1 MDVENLIERL
11 RKNAD
16 FIECSIG
23 GNRHADLYRDA
34 ADTIEHLKSENARLR
49 GDLVV
54 AKKLIEA
61 ERKPPADL
69 FAELSDDDK
78 RKAEILAMRDMVAIK
93 DKEIAR
99 MTAERDAAVEQLHGQ
114 CDYCKHMGHWLEG
127 PCKGC
132 VWFAAKEFIEGDYWE
147 WIGSGKEAQ

>member
-1 MDVENLIERL
+1 MQDDV
-11 RKNAD
+11 
-16 FIECSIG
+16 IEC
-23 GNRHADLYRDA
+23 
-34 ADTIEHLKSENARLR
+34 LKSENARLR

-93 DKEIAR
+93 DKENAR

>member
-1 MDVENLIERL
+1 MDVEKLIERL

>member
-1 MDVENLIERL
+1 MDVEKLIDKL
-11 RKNAD
+11 R
-16 FIECSIG
+16 IESLYKDKCALEIM
-23 GNRHADLYRDA
+23 DLCMES
-34 ADTIEHLKSENARLR
+34 ADTIEHLTSENARLR

-93 DKEIAR
+93 DKENAR

-114 CDYCKHMGHWLEG
+114 CDYCKHMDRWLEG

>member
-1 MDVENLIERL
+1 MDVEKLIERL

-34 ADTIEHLKSENARLR
+34 ADTIEHLKSENAQLR

-99 MTAERDAAVEQLHGQ
+99 MTAERDAAISDLKISS
-114 CDYCKHMGHWLEG
+114 YCKTCANRCGVSVMLSKHGNG
-127 PCKGC
+127 ACKDYQWRGL
-132 VWFAAKEFIEGDYWE
+132 KEEDCND
-147 WIGSGKEAQ
+147 A

>member
-1 MDVENLIERL
+1 MDVEKLIERL

-93 DKEIAR
+93 DKENAR